1 MTISNIS
8 VSIIMSVYNGESSL
22 KSAIESVLHQ
32 SLTDFEFLIVDD
44 NSEDNSFDII
54 SSYADKD
61 PRVKVFRNNENL
73 GLTKSLN
80 FLILESKGKYIA
92 RQDADDTS
100 LRDRLKVQYIFLE
113 RNNYIACSTRAFI
126 QNKNRKIPRMSN
138 YLPIN
143 FVALFKNPIIHGT
156 LMIEKKSLNLL
167 GNYNENF
174 YYAQDYKLIDTLLKA
189 GMKLKRLNSTL
200 YVLNME
206 NNIST
211 NFKEEQDYFANC
223 VRKNIIPSF
232 KT

>member
-1 MTISNIS
+1 MTMSNIS

-22 KSAIESVLHQ
+22 KSAIESVLYQ
-32 SLTDFEFLIVDD
+32 SLTDFEFLIIDD
-44 NSEDNSFDII
+44 NSEDNSFEIM

-80 FLILESKGKYIA
+80 SLILESKGKYIA

-100 LRDRLKVQYIFLE
+100 FRDRLKVQYIFLE
-113 RNNYIACSTRAFI
+113 SNNYIACSTRALI
-126 QNKNRKIPRMSN
+126 QNKKRKIPRMSN
-138 YLPIN
+138 YLPISL
-143 FVALFKNPIIHGT
+143 VASFKNPIIHGT

>member
-22 KSAIESVLHQ
+22 KSAIESVLYQ
-32 SLTDFEFLIVDD
+32 SLTDFEFLIIDD
-44 NSEDNSFDII
+44 NSEDNSFDIM

-80 FLILESKGKYIA
+80 SLILESKGKYIA

-100 LRDRLKVQYIFLE
+100 FRDRLKVQYIFLE
-113 RNNYIACSTRAFI
+113 SNNYIACSTRALI
-126 QNKNRKIPRMSN
+126 QNKKRKIPRMSN
-138 YLPIN
+138 YLPISL
-143 FVALFKNPIIHGT
+143 VASFKNPIIHGT